1 MSLATAAALPRSC
14 FTYSSSVI
22 GPHLSAALMEVNSAA
37 LSHENGR
44 PECNRGVKVVEE
56 VRRERLLEL
65 REEFGSLAE
74 LNEALGFTRT
84 DSTLSQIINRSANS
98 KTATPKT
105 MGSQL
110 ARDLEAAAQKPRGWM
125 DTDPAMGWPFEN
137 LTRGRFD
144 RLTER
149 QKGAVEMAALEAIQK
164 LGITAAEPAVPAGD
178 EPGKVLTPNRVISLM
193 QPAGPDDMEP
203 EVGLRKTAQQ
213 KARARAASRTNKK
226 GKQ

>member
-1 MSLATAAALPRSC
+1 MD
-14 FTYSSSVI
+14 
-22 GPHLSAALMEVNSAA
+22 VNSAA
-37 LSHENGR
+37 LSHENER

-98 KTATPKT
+98 KTKTPKT
-105 MGSQL
+105 MGSPL
-110 ARDLEAAAQKPRGWM
+110 ARDLEAAAKKPRGWM

-137 LTRGRFD
+137 LTRSRFD

-149 QKGAVEMAALEAIQK
+149 QKGAVEMAVLEAIQK
-164 LGITAAEPAVPAGD
+164 LIVIPSEIPADAGAGAGKPLSPNGVTPLEGRRPKAD
-178 EPGKVLTPNRVISLM
+178 TPG
-193 QPAGPDDMEP
+193 
-203 EVGLRKTAQQ
+203 VGLTLTAEE
-213 KARARAASRTNKK
+213 KAARRGGKR